1 MRGVSKDLT
10 AAKALIFRIT
20 HRNNVPWF
28 LQHGLHCAYSTN
40 RDPDYVSIG
49 NPELI
54 ARRNGRVV
62 PITPGG
68 TLSDYVPFYFT
79 PYSPMLYNIR
89 TGWGGIPKRENQ
101 DVVILVASLRDLEK
115 RKVNFIFTDR
125 HAFLQ
130 TAQFF
135 GSLDQLNEIDWIIF
149 QKRDFKR
156 DDNDPGKMERYQAE
170 ALIHSMM
177 PIAGLRGIVCY
188 SNTVADQVNQACA
201 QNNLSVKVIKKPEWY
216 FT

>member
-1 MRGVSKDLT
+1 MSKDLT

-20 HRNNVPWF
+20 HRENVPWL
-28 LQHGLHCAYSTN
+28 LQHGLHCPNSKN
-40 RDPDYVSIG
+40 RDPNHVSIG

-54 ARRNGRVV
+54 EKRNGRTV
-62 PITPGG
+62 PIAPGG

-79 PYSPMLYNIR
+79 PHSPMLYNIR

-135 GSLDQLNEIDWIIF
+135 GSLDQLNEIDWIIL
-149 QKRDFKR
+149 QRRDFKR

-170 ALIHSMM
+170 ALIHSMV
-177 PIAGLRGIVCY
+177 PIAGLRGIVCH
-188 SNTVADQVNQACA
+188 TDAVADQVNQACA
-201 QNNLSVKVIKKPEWY
+201 RSNLSVKVIKKTEWY